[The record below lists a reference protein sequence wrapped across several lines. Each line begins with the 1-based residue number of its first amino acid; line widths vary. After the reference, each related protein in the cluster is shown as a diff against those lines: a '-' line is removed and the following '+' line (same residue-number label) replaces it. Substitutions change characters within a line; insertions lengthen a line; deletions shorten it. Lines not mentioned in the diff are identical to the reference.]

1 MYLREE
7 TIPTVHQFRSIHP
20 DTRFICQ
27 DFESLVV
34 DREVEIQVR
43 EIQSNVKPPTTEAML
58 KWDSSTATF
67 KQMGVFVSAYQIPM
81 YMYIGFFF
89 IHVYYLAF
97 SSVSWW
103 FNYPTVCNKLS

>member
-1 MYLREE
+1 MYLRAE

-20 DTRFICQ
+20 DARFICQ

-34 DREVEIQVR
+34 DKEVEIQVR
-43 EIQSNVKPPTTEAML
+43 KIQSDVKPPTTEAML

-67 KQMGVFVSAYQIPM
+67 KQMGVLVSAYQIPM
-81 YMYIGFFF
+81 YIHFFF

-97 SSVSWW
+97 SSVSWR
-103 FNYPTVCNKLS
+103 FNYPDSL